1 MDLTE
6 MGIRDL
12 TGSGSGLTVGSSEDS
27 NKPSSMKSAKFLC
40 QLTDHQLLKEYLAP
54 WCSFIFS

>member
-12 TGSGSGLTVGSSEDS
+12 TGSGDS

-40 QLTDHQLLKEYLAP
+40 QLTDHQEDLAP